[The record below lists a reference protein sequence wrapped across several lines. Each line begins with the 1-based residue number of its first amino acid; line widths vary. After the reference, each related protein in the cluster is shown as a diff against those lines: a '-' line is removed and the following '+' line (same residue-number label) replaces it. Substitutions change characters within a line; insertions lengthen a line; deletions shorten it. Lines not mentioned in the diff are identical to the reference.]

1 MAWPGVA
8 APRKSPREIEMIQ
21 KQMKRRHW
29 VPKLDRRL
37 GLAQLAAVIA
47 LIYFYCCS
55 PALLLPLPHTTTMSR
70 QGSPALEL
78 VWNFSSSYALCPV
91 PCARAE
97 VTKSSLT
104 IAPAQ
109 VS

>member
-1 MAWPGVA
+1 MALGQA

-21 KQMKRRHW
+21 KQMKCRLR

-55 PALLLPLPHTTTMSR
+55 PRPAASPQSRPGLPCSIA
-70 QGSPALEL
+70 GLEFQL
-78 VWNFSSSYALCPV
+78 EPRTL
-91 PCARAE
+91 PCALRQ
-97 VTKSSLT
+97 SGSN
-104 IAPAQ
+104 
-109 VS
+109 